1 MNLPVQP
8 SKPHALRSAAR
19 TFLYVRG
26 EPVRRCRVRCMTKGG
41 IFIETDTKLVV
52 GATVELAFTRSH
64 TRQLVSVA
72 RRSAKVA
79 RSSESGAAIL
89 FFATRKA
96 WTRRLR
102 KKDQSR
108 RGGSD

>member
-8 SKPHALRSAAR
+8 SQTSTRRNSAR
-19 TFLYVRG
+19 TFLYIRG

-41 IFIETDTKLVV
+41 LFIETDVKLAV
-52 GATVELAFTRSH
+52 GTTVELAFTRSH
-64 TRQLVSVA
+64 TRHLVSVA

-89 FFATRKA
+89 FFATRKS

-102 KKDQSR
+102 TKC
-108 RGGSD
+108 